1 MVTYEDV
8 TRLFLQT
15 AQTVGLTTHPE
26 YWMNAETLER
36 EFACTCHMGTCEE
49 AENRSA
55 CTISFTWGALDTILS
70 LEGAAGICD
79 FFHEPDDQCPHLHTD
94 DVPALAL
101 DLSYGVNFANM
112 PLSDIGNLQLLA
124 RTLKL
129 RASEH
134 SSRSSE
140 TRPGVSLVLGDSGMQ
155 VDALTLQQ
163 RVEVP
168 LWHPGGHMHSLTD
181 TERHLG
187 RLAHSAR
194 RLHNEEIDRDPQP
207 EEWLP
212 AFFAE
217 LSADIA
223 RVLAALDIA
232 RTLGHADAS
241 SDN

>member
-1 MVTYEDV
+1 MVTYEDI

-15 AQTVGLTTHPE
+15 AATVGLTTHPE

-36 EFACTCHMGTCEE
+36 EFACTCHMGSCEE

-55 CTISFTWGALDTILS
+55 CTVSFTWGALDTVLS
-70 LEGAAGICD
+70 LEGPTGICD

-101 DLSYGVNFANM
+101 DLAYSVNFSSM
-112 PLSDIGNLQLLA
+112 PLSDIGSLQLLA

-134 SSRSSE
+134 SSRASE
-140 TRPGVSLVLGDSGMQ
+140 TRPGVALVLGDSGMQ
-155 VDALTLQQ
+155 VEALTLQQ
-163 RVEVP
+163 RVEIP
-168 LWHPGGHMHSLTD
+168 LWHPEGRIRGISESGSHAGRYLYSL
-181 TERHLG
+181 
-187 RLAHSAR
+187 R
-194 RLHNEEIDRDPQP
+194 RLQHEDVNRDPHP
-207 EEWLP
+207 KEWLP

-217 LSADIA
+217 VCADIA

-232 RTLGHADAS
+232 RALGHAE
-241 SDN
+241 